1 MSKSYDFGVES
12 ENRAVKYL
20 VKSGY
25 KILARNY
32 RYLKAEIDIIALK
45 ENILVVVEVKAR
57 SASIFGN
64 PEDAV
69 SSKKIKLLVLAADHF
84 IQTRE
89 LNYNVR
95 FDVITYV
102 VEKQKWTQNHIE
114 NAFYSF
120 E

>member
-1 MSKSYDFGVES
+1 MSKSYDFGVAS

-20 VKSGY
+20 MKSGY

-64 PEDAV
+64 PEEAV

-89 LNYNVR
+89 LNCDVR

>member
-1 MSKSYDFGVES
+1 M
-12 ENRAVKYL
+12 
-20 VKSGY
+20 KSGY

-84 IQTRE
+84 IQTIE
-89 LNYNVR
+89 LNYEVR

-102 VEKQKWTQNHIE
+102 VEQQWTRNHTE

-120 E
+120 ELNVVN